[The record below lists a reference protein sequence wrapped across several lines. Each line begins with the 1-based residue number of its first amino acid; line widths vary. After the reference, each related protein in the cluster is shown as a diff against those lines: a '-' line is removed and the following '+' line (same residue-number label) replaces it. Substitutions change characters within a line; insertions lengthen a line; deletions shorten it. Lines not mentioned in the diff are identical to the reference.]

1 MEEPPQRPPRRI
13 RIVGQLICRLI
24 ALFPFAWP
32 LIRGRVEAFF
42 DGAAASWDSRSGAG
56 SFERLEALSS
66 GLGSVTVRPERVL
79 DLGCGTGESTLF
91 LAREYPTAGI
101 RGVDLSPEMVRR
113 AGRRLGLDPSAR
125 VSFRVADGASLPWP
139 DESFDLVVQ
148 VNVPVFASEVGRV
161 LRPSGEWLIVSTL
174 GPSTPFHTP
183 QRPYRRALSRAGM
196 IPAGEG
202 RAGSGTWRIAKL
214 GEDVGP

>member
-1 MEEPPQRPPRRI
+1 M
-13 RIVGQLICRLI
+13 ICRLI
-24 ALFPFAWP
+24 AILPSAWP
-32 LIRGRVEAFF
+32 LLRGRVEAFF
-42 DGAAASWDSRSGAG
+42 DRAAASWDSRAGVG
-56 SFERLEALSS
+56 SFERLEALAN

-125 VSFRVADGASLPWP
+125 VSFRVADAASLPWP
-139 DESFDLVVQ
+139 DGSFDLVVQ
-148 VNVPVFASEVGRV
+148 VNVPIFASEVGRL

-174 GPSTPFHTP
+174 GSSTPFHTP
-183 QRPYRRALSRAGM
+183 ERPYRRALSRAGM

-214 GEDVGP
+214 EGHAGP